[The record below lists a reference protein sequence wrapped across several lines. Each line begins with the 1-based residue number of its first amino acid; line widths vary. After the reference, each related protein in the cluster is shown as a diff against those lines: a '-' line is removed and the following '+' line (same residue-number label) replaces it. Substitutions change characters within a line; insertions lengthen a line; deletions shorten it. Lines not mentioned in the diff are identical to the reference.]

1 MQLLD
6 SKFVFLISGYRYKVN
21 LPCLQWQTLCKQKE
35 MASDVMNFSKQVLY
49 SLLKIYNSLHFLK
62 RMLQVVDNAV
72 FWQNVLLYFE
82 NDSLSPSF

>member
-1 MQLLD
+1 
-6 SKFVFLISGYRYKVN
+6 
-21 LPCLQWQTLCKQKE
+21 

-82 NDSLSPSF
+82 TDPLSQSFFFIFSFFFSSFLYLNIAPY